1 MYIASTKPNGFTLDV
16 INPDSSMV
24 MTGVRIMVGGQDIQ
38 RAPSYIEIFNR
49 SIQVTLARSRWDKFP
64 FTKEESLQA
73 DKKISILFGPS
84 THSSGVTIVDTVKV
98 YGKTKES
105 FGWPEETDELS
116 TVSPSTVYP
125 STNNFSGDFRNV
137 AQVSSQLTSVDRI
150 MVTADVMDAIMKNDD
165 KKQSLRG
172 EAVELATSKVHK
184 QLYHIHKDQALVAY
198 AISNLSDMSN
208 SQSQEVLD
216 NESFYNI
223 LCSMR
228 AVAVGRPYNLMHFAD
243 TFEKCSVSDSSD
255 KRLSTRTTSSDP
267 AKHKITISDIIK
279 NPIDLDVE
287 GASGVTAGIDFGAK
301 ESASQE
307 SVEQEQSC
315 LQLNLDITWK

>member
-24 MTGVRIMVGGQDIQ
+24 MTGVQIMVGGQDIQ
-38 RAPSYIEIFNR
+38 RAPSYIEIFNC
-49 SIQVTLARSRWDKFP
+49 SIQVTLARSRWDEFP

-84 THSSGVTIVDTVKV
+84 THSSGVTIVDRVKV
-98 YGKTKES
+98 YGKTK
-105 FGWPEETDELS
+105 GWPKETDELS

-150 MVTADVMDAIMKNDD
+150 MVTALDVMDAIMKNDD
-165 KKQSLRG
+165 KKQSSRG
-172 EAVELATSKVHK
+172 EAVELATA
-184 QLYHIHKDQALVAY
+184 KDQALVAY
-198 AISNLSDMSN
+198 AISNLSDMSS

-243 TFEKCSVSDSSD
+243 TFEKCSVSDFSD
-255 KRLSTRTTSSDP
+255 KRLSTRMTSSDP

-279 NPIDLDVE
+279 VH
-287 GASGVTAGIDFGAK
+287 
-301 ESASQE
+301 QE
-307 SVEQEQSC
+307 LLWVSTLVPKS
-315 LQLNLDITWK
+315 LQVKNLLNKSRVVYN